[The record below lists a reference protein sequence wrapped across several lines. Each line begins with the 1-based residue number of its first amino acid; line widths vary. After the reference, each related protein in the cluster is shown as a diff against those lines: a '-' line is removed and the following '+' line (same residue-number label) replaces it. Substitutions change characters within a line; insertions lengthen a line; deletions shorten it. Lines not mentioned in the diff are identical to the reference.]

1 MAIRL
6 GDGSSVA
13 IRPIRAADLDP
24 LRAFFGS
31 LTPAT
36 RRLRFH
42 VSVKE
47 LPESLLQDFTS
58 VDHRSHA
65 AFVAE
70 SHEGARRATALVAEA
85 RYVRQA
91 GTDAAEVAFV
101 VAEGWRRLGLGT
113 SLAHR
118 LIRRARLAGVRRL
131 FGDVLADNEQALR
144 FLCSLGAQAIRA
156 QDAGT
161 VRLWLEL

>member
-6 GDGSSVA
+6 DDGSSVA
-13 IRPIRAADLDP
+13 IRSIRAADLDP

-58 VDHRSHA
+58 VDHRCHA

-70 SHEGARRATALVAEA
+70 VRDAAQRKAALVGEA

-101 VAEGWRRLGLGT
+101 VAEAWRRLGLGT
-113 SLAHR
+113 SLARR
-118 LIRRARLAGVRRL
+118 LIRRARLAGLRRL

-144 FLCSLGAQAIRA
+144 FLRSLGAQAIA
-156 QDAGT
+156 AHDAGT
-161 VRLWLEL
+161 VRLCLDL